1 MQTMALIENVVLLI
15 ASYYAYK
22 NRGYATYLLF
32 VALVIAYM
40 SFDVIM
46 LNVFDIEK
54 SSSDY
59 TAYWI
64 STSMFFVGMAGILLI
79 RITGLS
85 VVFAC
90 CMIAQSFT
98 SLLVGVNGMSLSGAQ
113 LPNYDIIYN
122 IQRVVNSVVWVVEIY
137 ALIGVEI
144 RTVGNAIAAKMK
156 IND

>member
-1 MQTMALIENVVLLI
+1 MQMMALIENVVLLI
-15 ASYYAYK
+15 ASYYAYR
-22 NRGYATYLLF
+22 NRGYGTYLVF
-32 VALVIAYM
+32 VGLLIAYM

-46 LNVFDIEK
+46 LNAFDIEK
-54 SSSDY
+54 SSADY

-64 STSMFFVGMAGILLI
+64 ATSMFFVGMAGVLLI

-90 CMIAQSFT
+90 CMLAQSMM
-98 SLLVGVNGMSLSGAQ
+98 SLLIGINGMSLNGVN

-137 ALIGVEI
+137 ALLGVEI
-144 RTVGNAIAAKMK
+144 RTAGNAIAAKIK